1 MFDNTDSD
9 FWKEIFV
16 HLLHKNMVR
25 TNAEKLSFQN
35 CKSAFESFSFR
46 HPDLS
51 PNVDFSDSYA
61 TWEIFVTSEV
71 KLRLFIQSTI
81 KGTLYQYEDGDYT
94 KIADAKFP
102 YDPFPEIEEFLSHV
116 KEYESELNS
125 TKTKK
130 IHTKKQLELSCE
142 FIKAF
147 ISEKIKNSAYNNSCV
162 WNLEIKNFAIVLT
175 LDDGKEKKSRE
186 LSPTSWKP
194 ELEKFLNL

>member
-1 MFDNTDSD
+1 MYNDVEAD
-9 FWKEIFV
+9 FWKELFV
-16 HLLHKNMVR
+16 HVQHKNMVR
-25 TNAEKLSFQN
+25 IGAEKLTFSQ
-35 CKSAFESFSFR
+35 CKPVIDDFISQHPEYKIDTDYSSSYCTFE
-46 HPDLS
+46 
-51 PNVDFSDSYA
+51 V
-61 TWEIFVTSEV
+61 FVTQTI
-71 KLRLFIQSTI
+71 KLRLFIQASI
-81 KGTLYQYEDGDYT
+81 KATLLQFDGGDYT
-94 KIADAKFP
+94 KIADAKFA
-102 YDPFPEIEEFLSHV
+102 YNPFPEIEEFLSHS
-116 KEYESELNS
+116 KEYAAELNS

-175 LDDGKEKKSRE
+175 LDDGKEKKSQE